1 MEVTDV
7 IKERV
12 VTPQG
17 SFMVVV
23 FGNDGGMP
31 QFYDSRRSPPRV
43 QLGLELGLGLELEIE
58 LGLGLGDGRRYT
70 QQVLELYP

>member
-1 MEVTDV
+1 MEVTGV

-43 QLGLELGLGLELEIE
+43 QLGLELGLGLELAIE

>member
-1 MEVTDV
+1 MEETGV

-17 SFMVVV
+17 SFLVVV

-43 QLGLELGLGLELEIE
+43 QLGLELVLGLELEIE